1 MKLIK
6 LLSISAISM
15 VTVFELK
22 GASGLIDDK
31 LLSVRDR
38 RGDPV
43 VMTPDGRTMPL
54 IVRLSHSAHIHNQKV
69 RSHAQEL
76 RRLVRA
82 LKLPMLKVPKEVGG
96 KKISVERVW
105 GKEFLEGKNELMYV
119 GDRDLLE
126 GRDELLLDVGSVHGL
141 NGYVG
146 TGEVVFLDLP
156 NKGLI
161 TFEEAFPI
169 LAEGSAEEPNEHGEV
184 WMQAAALKTVVE
196 WECLK
201 RAKKIDE
208 TTVRFVTMRTKR
220 AVRDLERRFLTDSF

>member
-1 MKLIK
+1 
-6 LLSISAISM
+6 M

-22 GASGLIDDK
+22 GASGLIDDT

-43 VMTPDGRTMPL
+43 VMTPDGQVMPL
-54 IVRLSHSAHIHNQKV
+54 IVRLSHSAHIRNQKV
-69 RSHAQEL
+69 RCEAYASLEL
-76 RRLVRA
+76 SRILGFRGSFI
-82 LKLPMLKVPKEVGG
+82 KVPKEVSG